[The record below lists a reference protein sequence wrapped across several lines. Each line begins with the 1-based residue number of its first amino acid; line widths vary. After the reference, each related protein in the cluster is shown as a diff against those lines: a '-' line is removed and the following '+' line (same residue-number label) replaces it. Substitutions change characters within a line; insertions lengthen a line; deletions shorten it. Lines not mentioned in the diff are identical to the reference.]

1 MRRVF
6 AVIGFSF
13 LFTTVAVIR
22 FANACGYIIAVA
34 AALLIIALAVP
45 KIRRITALPT
55 VFACMLISASLFLSY
70 YNFAVQPIKALS
82 GKTYTV
88 NAVCRDFG
96 TPTTGGYKY
105 VINVRSVDE
114 QNDISPFKLMLYT
127 REPLL
132 TEPDDRISV
141 KVTLSDTYAS
151 VNSDYGEGIF
161 VSAYLGDSSSVEYT
175 GKGAMSLSGAFCRL
189 NKGLKDKLSE
199 YMTADTAPLMKSLL
213 FSDKSGLTDDVSNS
227 FAKCGLQHTMA
238 VSGLHLTIICG
249 FLYSL
254 LRILGKS
261 RRCSSIVGIIAV
273 IFFMAIVGFRY
284 SAVRFGIMMI
294 IMLSGGLIGRRAD
307 GVNSLCAAGAL
318 LIIIN
323 PYCAVNISFLMSFC
337 ATLGMVLLFAP
348 IYAHLDGKM
357 SGKWNIALKIIS
369 PFIQSVC
376 ACLAVLPIM
385 WIFFGNVSLLSP
397 IANMILLPII
407 SLCVIL
413 GALCCLFSPIK
424 LIAAPL
430 CAIASVVC
438 RLVIWLAKAL
448 ANLAVVLHIGNK
460 YFGLWIAAALI
471 LTAAAY
477 LLIRLKMSNKRKIIR
492 ITALL
497 CVVLLLVCCITQ
509 HIYMRDRVTIS
520 FLQSGA
526 GTTAVLND
534 NGNDVLIG
542 AGGSSAESAISRYI
556 EDNSID
562 VKAAVFPT
570 AENRYSQNAANAVRL
585 TTPDKIIMDDDG
597 DRFYAVKSAAN
608 GSKLYYCGN
617 SEVRCGRFIIKTYSS
632 GGFSAVLVRCDGV
645 RMLFID
651 KSVDVSALP
660 DEFKSAQIAV
670 VAGNSAGQADK
681 LNAQSIIFCTNR
693 HDVGYNGS
701 ATAYYTS
708 ENDCLTVVTDGGSYK
723 LENI

>member
-22 FANACGYIIAVA
+22 FPSACGYIIAVA

-55 VFACMLISASLFLSY
+55 LLACMLISASLFLSY
-70 YNFAVQPIKALS
+70 YNFAVQPIKSLS
-82 GKTYTV
+82 GESYTV

-105 VINVRSVDE
+105 VLKVRSVDE
-114 QNDISPFKLMLYT
+114 QKDISPFKLMLYS

-132 TEPDDRISV
+132 TEPDDHISV
-141 KVTLSDTYAS
+141 KVTLNNTYAS
-151 VNSDYGEGIF
+151 LNSDYGEGIF
-161 VSAYLGDSSSVEYT
+161 VSAYLGDSSAVEYT
-175 GKGAMSLSGAFCRL
+175 GKGAMSVSGAFCRL
-189 NKGLKDKLSE
+189 NKYLKDKLAE
-199 YMTADTAPLMKSLL
+199 YMTADTAPIMKSLL
-213 FSDKSGLTDDVSNS
+213 FSDKSELESDVSNA

-249 FLYSL
+249 FIYSM

-261 RRCSSIVGIIAV
+261 RRCSSIIGIIAV

-284 SAVRFGIMMI
+284 STVRAGIMMI

-337 ATLGMVLLFAP
+337 ATLGMVLMFAP
-348 IYAHLDGKM
+348 IYAYLDGKM

-385 WIFFGNVSLLSP
+385 WISFGNVSLLSP

-438 RLVIWLAKAL
+438 RLVIWLAEVL
-448 ANLAVVLHIGNK
+448 SQLAVVLHIGNK
-460 YFGLWIAAALI
+460 YFGLWIATALI
-471 LTAAAY
+471 MAAAAY
-477 LLIRLKMSNKRKIIR
+477 LLIKLKIGGKRKIIR

-534 NGNDVLIG
+534 NGNAVLIG
-542 AGGSSAESAISRYI
+542 AGGSSAGAAVSRYI
-556 EDNSID
+556 DDNNID
-562 VKAAVFPT
+562 IKAAVFPT
-570 AENRYSQNAANAVRL
+570 AENRYSQNAANAVRM
-585 TTPDKIIMDDDG
+585 TKPDKIIMDDDG
-597 DRFYAVKSAAN
+597 DKFYAVKSAAN
-608 GSKLYYCGN
+608 GAKLYYCSN
-617 SEVRCGRFIIKTYSS
+617 SEVRCGRFIINTYACGDST
-632 GGFSAVLVRCDGV
+632 AVLARCDGLLI
-645 RMLFID
+645 LFID

-660 DEFKSAQIAV
+660 NECKTAQIAV

-681 LNAQSIIFCTNR
+681 LNAQSVIFCTNR
-693 HDVGYNGS
+693 HDVGYSGN

-708 ENDCLTVVTDGGSYK
+708 ENDCLTVISDGSSYR
-723 LENI
+723 LENV

>member
-22 FANACGYIIAVA
+22 FPSACGYIIAVA

-55 VFACMLISASLFLSY
+55 LLACVLISASLFLSY
-70 YNFAVQPIKALS
+70 YNFAVQPIKSLS
-82 GKTYTV
+82 GESYTV

-105 VINVRSVDE
+105 VLNVRSVDE
-114 QNDISPFKLMLYT
+114 QKDISPFKLMLYS

-132 TEPDDRISV
+132 TEPDDHISI

-151 VNSDYGEGIF
+151 ANSDYGEGIF
-161 VSAYLGDSSSVEYT
+161 LSAYLGDSSAVEYT
-175 GKGAMSLSGAFCRL
+175 GKGAMTLSGAFCRI
-189 NKGLKDKLSE
+189 NKYLKDKLAE

-213 FSDKSGLTDDVSNS
+213 FSDKSALESDVSNA

-249 FLYSL
+249 FIYSM

-261 RRCSSIVGIIAV
+261 RRCSSIIGIIAV
-273 IFFMAIVGFRY
+273 FFFMAIVGFRY
-284 SAVRFGIMMI
+284 SAVRAGIMMI

-337 ATLGMVLLFAP
+337 ATLGMVLMFAP
-348 IYAHLDGKM
+348 IYTYLDGKM

-407 SLCVIL
+407 SLCVII

-448 ANLAVVLHIGNK
+448 SNLAVVLQIGNK
-460 YFGLWIAAALI
+460 YFGIWIAAALI
-471 LTAAAY
+471 LAAAAY
-477 LLIRLKMSNKRKIIR
+477 LLISLKMSNKR
-492 ITALL
+492 
-497 CVVLLLVCCITQ
+497 
-509 HIYMRDRVTIS
+509 
-520 FLQSGA
+520 
-526 GTTAVLND
+526 
-534 NGNDVLIG
+534 
-542 AGGSSAESAISRYI
+542 
-556 EDNSID
+556 
-562 VKAAVFPT
+562 
-570 AENRYSQNAANAVRL
+570 
-585 TTPDKIIMDDDG
+585 
-597 DRFYAVKSAAN
+597 
-608 GSKLYYCGN
+608 
-617 SEVRCGRFIIKTYSS
+617 
-632 GGFSAVLVRCDGV
+632 
-645 RMLFID
+645 
-651 KSVDVSALP
+651 
-660 DEFKSAQIAV
+660 
-670 VAGNSAGQADK
+670 
-681 LNAQSIIFCTNR
+681 
-693 HDVGYNGS
+693 
-701 ATAYYTS
+701 
-708 ENDCLTVVTDGGSYK
+708 
-723 LENI
+723 